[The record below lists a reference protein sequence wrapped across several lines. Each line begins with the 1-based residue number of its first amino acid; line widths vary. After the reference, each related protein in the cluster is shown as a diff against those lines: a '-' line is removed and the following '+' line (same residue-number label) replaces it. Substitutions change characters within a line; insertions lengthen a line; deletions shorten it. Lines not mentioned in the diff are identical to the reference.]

1 MDLNQLSQFVETTDV
16 FTEELFK
23 TLTEYIDYES
33 NGMRVV
39 VVESLKV
46 LRERIESGDDI
57 QFYASGASLT
67 VDEFKETVLEAFGE
81 QVYEDVFETEIE

>member
-23 TLTEYIDYES
+23 TLNEYVNYES

-46 LRERIESGDDI
+46 LRERIQNGDDI
-57 QFYASGASLT
+57 QFYASGTPFT
-67 VDEFKETVLEAFGE
+67 VDEFKETILESFGE
-81 QVYEDVFETEIE
+81 QIFEDVFEKEIE